1 MMRRETGFTLVELL
15 LTMIII
21 GFVLA
26 GITQTFTGIL
36 TQFRQQSKI
45 AETNIEGIVGL
56 ELLRQDIE
64 NAGYGL
70 PWKPDTMPSYLEA
83 SAGYNDA
90 PTSPPRAFVSGSGTE
105 WNGSDVLI
113 IKATNVA
120 RNDTA
125 QKWTYID
132 TTNAPKDWEAAAENL
147 ASTDRV
153 IVIEPGTAD
162 GNRRTLVTN
171 STGTAEW
178 RTTFNATANFVP
190 GSGYNFVYGI
200 AGNNVFSLRMP
211 FNRADYYIVDPAN
224 TSTRPAR
231 CAPNAS
237 ILQKASISHADGSR
251 SGPPMPLLDCVADM
265 QVVFRLDR
273 EGNGTISPTDV
284 LNDPLGT
291 ALTAE
296 QVRNQVKEVRVYILA
311 QEGQMDNNFTYVNSS
326 TFAGCTSSTQFYVGD
341 TAIGNGHCVDV
352 GANIHY
358 RWKLYTLVVK
368 PSNLM

>member
-1 MMRRETGFTLVELL
+1 MRREAGFTLVELL
-15 LTMIII
+15 ITMVII

-26 GITQTFTGIL
+26 GVTQTFTGIL
-36 TQFRQQSKI
+36 TQFKQQSKI

-90 PTSPPRAFVSGSGTE
+90 PTNPPRAFVSGSGSG
-105 WNGSDVLI
+105 WNNSDVLI
-113 IKATNVA
+113 VKATNVA
-120 RNDTA
+120 RNNTA
-125 QKWTYID
+125 QKWTYIN
-132 TTNAPKDWEAAAENL
+132 TANTAKNWGVAAENL
-147 ASTDRV
+147 ASADRV
-153 IVIEPGTAD
+153 IVIEPGNAD

-171 STGTAEW
+171 STGTSEW
-178 RTTFNATANFVP
+178 RTTFGATANFVP
-190 GSGYNFVYGI
+190 GSGYNFVYGVD
-200 AGNNVFSLRMP
+200 GDTNLRMP
-211 FNRADYYIVDPAN
+211 FNRADYYLVDPAN
-224 TSTRPAR
+224 TTTRPAR

-237 ILQKASISHADGSR
+237 VLFKNVISQNTGARAD
-251 SGPPMPLLDCVADM
+251 PLPLLDCVADM

-273 EGNGTISPTDV
+273 DGDGTAESPTDV

-296 QVRNQVKEVRVYILA
+296 QVRNQLKEVRVYILA
-311 QEGQMDNNFTYVNSS
+311 QEGQMDRNYAYVNSS
-326 TFAGCTSSTQFYVGD
+326 TFTGCTSSTQFYVGD
-341 TAIGNGHCVDV
+341 TSIGNGRCFDV

-368 PSNLM
+368 PSNLK